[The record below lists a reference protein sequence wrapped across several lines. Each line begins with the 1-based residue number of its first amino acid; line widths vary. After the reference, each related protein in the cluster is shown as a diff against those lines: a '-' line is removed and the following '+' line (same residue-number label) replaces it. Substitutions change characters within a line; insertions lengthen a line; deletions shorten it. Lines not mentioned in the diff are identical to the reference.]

1 MTFLKLYIMAFQKI
15 NTRDLPYLAILFY
28 TMITHQIPKNRP
40 KSAFNP
46 LDHVTFG
53 VSYFVHR
60 NLHQKTHLFC
70 HMTLFFIDPENNPT
84 HDKRP
89 WTENGQFWLIM
100 DRISRPFW
108 EIRVQMSQKRF
119 ILKNQRSSYL
129 IIFTDLG

>member
-1 MTFLKLYIMAFQKI
+1 MAFQKI

-60 NLHQKTHLFC
+60 NLHQKIHLFC
-70 HMTLFFIDPENNPT
+70 HMRLFFIDHENNPS
-84 HDKRP
+84 HVKLYVRIQFFRV
-89 WTENGQFWLIM
+89 WQIHSKNGLFLAVFNTYLFAKFNFLVFDPFFKIGSLMLIH
-100 DRISRPFW
+100 
-108 EIRVQMSQKRF
+108 
-119 ILKNQRSSYL
+119 
-129 IIFTDLG
+129 